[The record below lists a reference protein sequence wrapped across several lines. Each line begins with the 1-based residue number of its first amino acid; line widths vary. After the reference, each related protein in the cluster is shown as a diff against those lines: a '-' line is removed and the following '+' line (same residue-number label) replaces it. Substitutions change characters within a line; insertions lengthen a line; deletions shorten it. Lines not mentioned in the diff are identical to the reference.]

1 MGLRPEGD
9 FRARA
14 APRSVYEVSMAVKKL
29 TLDSIT
35 LDPALHAR
43 AEVDP
48 KTVDRYA
55 RDLLAG
61 DEFPPIKVFTDG
73 KTYWPSSGWHRIHA
87 HSKAVQLDPSRED
100 LLKITAY
107 IHNGTGDD
115 ALKDASQDD
124 RNKPRTKQDKLAYAS
139 KMLARPDLANL
150 SNAELSRLT
159 GVSDKTIKK
168 LRDGEPSE
176 VLRTDGKKRSATT
189 KRRPKPVDQDIQ
201 GSENPGTRNSEYQG
215 PAESDESG
223 EFTLVVDSGPPIDT
237 SAEIFRE
244 ADPRVDDDFPVYAGA
259 TAAEVLARSG
269 LPKPVNWVEA
279 PKREMA
285 EVKRPGLSLAELKRR
300 ALPQSWVDVLH
311 EAMELGA
318 TEDVVL
324 RLLRT
329 FVDRRLKKS
338 DE

>member
-1 MGLRPEGD
+1 
-9 FRARA
+9 
-14 APRSVYEVSMAVKKL
+14 
-29 TLDSIT
+29 
-35 LDPALHAR
+35 
-43 AEVDP
+43 
-48 KTVDRYA
+48 
-55 RDLLAG
+55 
-61 DEFPPIKVFTDG
+61 
-73 KTYWPSSGWHRIHA
+73 
-87 HSKAVQLDPSRED
+87 
-100 LLKITAY
+100 
-107 IHNGTGDD
+107 
-115 ALKDASQDD
+115 
-124 RNKPRTKQDKLAYAS
+124 
-139 KMLARPDLANL
+139 MLARPDLANL

-189 KRRPKPVDQDIQ
+189 KRRPKPVDQDIQGSENPGTRNSEYQGPAESDESGEFTPVDQDIQ